1 VSRAEVR
8 YRDGVITNLDLI
20 DAETSL
26 SEAELLSLKVSYEN
40 VINMYSLKEAVGEEI
55 R

>member
-1 VSRAEVR
+1 ML

-26 SEAELLSLKVSYEN
+26 SEAELLRLRVTYEN
-40 VINMYSLKEAVGEEI
+40 VINTYSLMEAVGTSIE
-55 R
+55 